1 MVQSGDLTRTNGK
14 GRRGKIEIIP
24 VKPLDVLQSKWELFL
39 NGVSKMS
46 KINKKPTIFKN
57 DDLKTKPALIYI
69 SDPWHTAANAKVRNL
84 AVLSKTAPP
93 TPKP

>member
-1 MVQSGDLTRTNGK
+1 
-14 GRRGKIEIIP
+14 
-24 VKPLDVLQSKWELFL
+24 
-39 NGVSKMS
+39 MS

-93 TPKP
+93 TPKPQHEDEKQKDELNDTVQNKMEEMFRQKNMWKINSSKGYG